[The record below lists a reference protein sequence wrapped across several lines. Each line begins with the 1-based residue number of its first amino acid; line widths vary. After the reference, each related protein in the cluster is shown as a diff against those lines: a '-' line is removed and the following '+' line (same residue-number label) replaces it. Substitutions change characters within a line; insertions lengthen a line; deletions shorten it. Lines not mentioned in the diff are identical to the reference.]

1 VVAAHIPAALEAAGL
16 TMRPLPSFVDL
27 PRFPAAD
34 VETLTG
40 QLIAMIE
47 RQAKAGLADLDRIEA
62 RLRKLPED
70 LQVTKRSKAP
80 LLMRLGLAYP
90 GLSKT
95 AVARLLGISHQGAT
109 KLVAQVEQLAG
120 ETLPLHGT

>member
-1 VVAAHIPAALEAAGL
+1 VAAHLPAAFETAGL
-16 TMRPLPSFVDL
+16 TLRRLPSFVDM
-27 PRFPAAD
+27 PRFPGAD
-34 VETLTG
+34 VGVLTM
-40 QLIAMIE
+40 QLTAMIG

-62 RLRKLPED
+62 RLRKLPQE

-90 GLSKT
+90 GLSKV

-109 KLVAQVEQLAG
+109 KLIAQLERAAG
-120 ETLPLHGT
+120 DLLSVRGI